1 MGGNNTAIIVGVGV
15 LGFGALFAVC
25 VCAACALMASM
36 CLMLT
41 QKKTTT
47 PGKAPGPATTTPS
60 PSPDDRIVVVRGRL
74 DRRDDSRVSVMA
86 SEVKIM
92 EGVRNA
98 PEAVHIDVTRFP
110 LGESEMADLRD
121 TLQSHPGE
129 AAVYLSFG
137 NKTVNLGRQ
146 FAVDVDKVIG
156 LLRAKYGSAVSLK

>member
-1 MGGNNTAIIVGVGV
+1 MTVFPKTFAS
-15 LGFGALFAVC
+15 LGHLLA
-25 VCAACALMASM
+25 
-36 CLMLT
+36 
-41 QKKTTT
+41 
-47 PGKAPGPATTTPS
+47 
-60 PSPDDRIVVVRGRL
+60 DDRIVVVRGRL
-74 DRRDDSRVSVMA
+74 DRRDDSRVSIMA

-129 AAVYLSFG
+129 AAVYLAFG